1 MKFWEIG
8 PSMRALRKE
17 KGFRQ
22 SELAAAVG
30 LSRVTLSKLENGK
43 LAGISIGALLS
54 ILERLGRE
62 IAFVEPA
69 ALPTLE
75 ELAAEKDAGE

>member
-1 MKFWEIG
+1 MKYWEIG
-8 PSMRALRKE
+8 PSIKALRKG
-17 KGFRQ
+17 KGLRQ

-62 IAFVEPA
+62 IAFVEPS

>member
-1 MKFWEIG
+1 
-8 PSMRALRKE
+8 MRALRKE
-17 KGFRQ
+17 KGLRQ

-43 LAGISIGALLS
+43 LAGISIGAMLS
-54 ILERLGRE
+54 ILERLDRE

-75 ELAAEKDAGE
+75 ELAAEKDTGKSAAG